1 MITKKNDTLAQLS
14 EIYFVSFWQEAP
26 VYTELNR
33 ENEEEKGN
41 QFLKHAVF

>member
-1 MITKKNDTLAQLS
+1 MFDSLNVLC
-14 EIYFVSFWQEAP
+14 VFWQEMP

-41 QFLKHAVF
+41 